1 VDASDLANTKF
12 PPAMSD
18 ATARRGGFMRIANN
32 PAAAL
37 AVIFQ
42 PVRGGKR
49 YAGGETE
56 SERRAFRKRV
66 AKRRARKGYA

>member
-1 VDASDLANTKF
+1 MNASDLAGTECPK
-12 PPAMSD
+12 AMSD

-32 PAAAL
+32 PAAVL

-49 YAGGETE
+49 NEAGETE
-56 SERRAFRKRV
+56 SERRAFQKRV
-66 AKRRARKGYA
+66 AKRRKKKGYA